1 MVPRTSIFVVRK
13 STFLISE
20 PAICHNMCALLLFS
34 ENVIKSSFFHGMYN
48 HYSVLGLHRT
58 YLPLYQ
64 ETNPRS
70 VCKMTIN
77 WINFVNGEHESHFQF

>member
-34 ENVIKSSFFHGMYN
+34 ENVIKSSFFDGMYN

-77 WINFVNGEHESHFQF
+77 WINFVNG